1 MLSFY
6 SLVEK
11 FTINSL
17 FKWGLV
23 EEKTIIKQNNSKYK
37 FTE

>member
-6 SLVEK
+6 ALLEK
-11 FTINSL
+11 FIINLL

-23 EEKTIIKQNNSKYK
+23 EEKTIIKQNNPKYK